1 MTYEVNKGIGGS
13 VEFKGLKAQYLFIF
27 VGGLVA
33 VFILTV
39 LLNVFGASML
49 FTTSFAIISGMTV
62 VWGTYTMNKVYGE
75 HGLMKQRARAL
86 LPDYLI
92 NRRSVRF
99 ILFNNN
105 VRFKLDRNGGAF
117 GKAVRR

>member
-13 VEFKGLKAQYLFIF
+13 VEFKGLKAQYLFLF

-75 HGLMKQRARAL
+75 YGLMKKRARAL

-105 VRFKLDRNGGAF
+105 VRFKLDRNGGVL
-117 GKAVRR
+117 GRVVRR